1 MESGALLSRTSLG
14 LAALGLATAAM
25 VDPCLAQ
32 SYPTKPIRLILGAAP
47 GGSAD
52 AGARVVAPKLSALM
66 GQQIV
71 IDNRPGANNNIATEL
86 VARAQAD
93 GYTLL
98 WGYSAALVVNPSLYE
113 KLAFD
118 PQKDFVPV
126 QLIASF
132 QFILVVNRTVPA
144 NTVPELVALIKSTK
158 PGQFQYASAGIG
170 SPNHLA
176 AELFKTKAGIDI
188 VHVPY
193 KSGGPATLSLLS
205 GETKMYFAS
214 LASVVPQIKAG
225 NLKALAVTGPKRSSE
240 VPAVPTMQE
249 SGFPGFDV
257 TAWHGVFAPA
267 RTPKAVVDRLHLEL
281 LKVLS
286 MPDVKE
292 AFKREGLDITPD
304 TPEELAA
311 RIRSETIVW
320 SKVIKDAGIKAE

>member
-1 MESGALLSRTSLG
+1 MNRNALFPHVLAGLTA
-14 LAALGLATAAM
+14 LAASAVAA
-25 VDPCLAQ
+25 PAPAQ
-32 SYPTKPIRLILGAAP
+32 DYPTKPIRLILGAPP

-52 AGARVVAPKLSALM
+52 AGARIVAPRLSALL

-86 VARAQAD
+86 VARAQPD

-132 QFILVVNRTVPA
+132 QFILVVNRAVPA
-144 NTVPELVALIKSTK
+144 NSVQELVALIKSTK
-158 PGQFQYASAGIG
+158 PGQFPYASAGVG

-176 AELFKTKAGIDI
+176 AELFRGRAGVDI

-193 KSGGPATLSLLS
+193 KGGGPATLSLLS

-214 LASVVPQIKAG
+214 LASVIPQIKAG

-240 VPAVPTMQE
+240 APTVPTMQE
-249 SGFPGFDV
+249 SGYPGFDV
-257 TAWHGVFAPA
+257 TAWHGVVAPA
-267 RTPKAVVDRLHLEL
+267 GTPGAIVERLRSEL
-281 LKVLS
+281 VKVLA
-286 MPDVKE
+286 MQEVQD
-292 AFKREGLDITPD
+292 AFKREGLELERGTPAD
-304 TPEELAA
+304 FAA
-311 RIRSETIVW
+311 RIKSETTMW
-320 SKVIKDAGIKAE
+320 AKVIKGAGIKAE